1 MSDWLALI
9 GAVTGFVM
17 VIGSLILLYLGKI
30 DLQSRNVEENSQ
42 MLLGLMFFLALSGT
56 TAVRAIEPPSN
67 EPTSNYVIHWGIKI
81 PTRDGTE
88 LHATAYI
95 PDQEG
100 RWHVVKRAD
109 SSSRDAL
116 CLGLVL

>member
-1 MSDWLALI
+1 
-9 GAVTGFVM
+9 M

-81 PTRDGTE
+81 PT
-88 LHATAYI
+88 ATAPSFTKPCI
-95 PDQEG
+95 
-100 RWHVVKRAD
+100 
-109 SSSRDAL
+109 SRRRRKMAR
-116 CLGLVL
+116 C